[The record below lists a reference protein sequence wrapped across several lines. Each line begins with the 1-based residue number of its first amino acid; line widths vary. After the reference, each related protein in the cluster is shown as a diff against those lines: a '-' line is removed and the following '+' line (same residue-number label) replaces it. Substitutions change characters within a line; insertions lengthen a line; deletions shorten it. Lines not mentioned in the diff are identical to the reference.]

1 MKKLFSI
8 ILFVVALACLV
19 SCRGVPFF
27 MVQERA
33 FKYDDEKAS
42 ALREAVGNIDCTDK
56 ASLTIEDTK
65 NSSETVM
72 LYVNGED
79 VAFYEYDGGSEKKAY
94 CNGVFYNYDETS
106 KTLQKEE
113 KNFNTEAYEISL
125 RFGYSLLRT
134 LLERDAKEFKVD
146 SATSTVLDKEDAV
159 FVHIVPKDKNK
170 MLGEIRKTTGPIT
183 SDLKVTFTY
192 VGEDFSEITLSWI
205 AGSKVYKVSFLVDE
219 LPGEIEYAIDSLPI
233 DTASGK

>member
-42 ALREAVGNIDCTDK
+42 ALRKAVGNIDCTDK
-56 ASLTIEDTK
+56 AALTIEDAK

-94 CNGVFYNYDETS
+94 RNGVFYNYDETS

-113 KNFNTEAYEISL
+113 KNFNTDSYEISL

-134 LLERDAKEFKVD
+134 LLECDAKEFTVD

-205 AGSKVYKVSFLVDE
+205 AGSKVYSVAFITE
-219 LPGEIEYAIDSLPI
+219 EIPGEIEYAIDSLPI

>member
-8 ILFVVALACLV
+8 ILVVVTLAGLV
-19 SCRGVPFF
+19 ACRGIPFF

-33 FKYDDEKAS
+33 FKYEDEKAS
-42 ALREAVGNIDCTDK
+42 ALREAVGKIDCTDK
-56 ASLTIEDTK
+56 VFLTIEDTK
-65 NSSETVM
+65 NSFENAM

-94 CNGVFYNYDETS
+94 RNGVFYNYDETAEL
-106 KTLQKEE
+106 LQKEE
-113 KNFNTEAYEISL
+113 KTFNTDSYEITL
-125 RFGYSLLRT
+125 RFGYSLLKT
-134 LLERDAKEFKVD
+134 LVEQDAKEFKVD
-146 SATSTVLDKEDAV
+146 SATSTILEKKDAV
-159 FVHIVPKDKNK
+159 FVHLVPEDKNK
-170 MLGEIRKTTGPIT
+170 MLDEIRKTTGPIS
-183 SDLKVTFTY
+183 SDLKVIFTY
-192 VGEDFSEITLSWI
+192 DDGNFSEITLSWI